1 MGKKSFKDINPAAAF
16 ISSAHPPTDTE
27 YTHNTDYT
35 QYTHDVH
42 DMPIARSEN
51 PAPYGATRNET
62 KSKRLN
68 LLIRPTLLQDF
79 SKVAHMKRA
88 SVNSLLNMLIA
99 TTLHKR
105 RKLFSSITRPIKEC
119 DNMAVEKIYTLTE
132 VIEMLKITRRSFYR
146 YIEAGSLN
154 AVKIARRWYVKE
166 SALQEFL
173 DRGTGTQDA
182 ERK

>member
-99 TTLHKR
+99 DYVA
-105 RKLFSSITRPIKEC
+105 KE
-119 DNMAVEKIYTLTE
+119 TE
-132 VIEMLKITRRSFYR
+132 AIQQYNQTYKGVR
-146 YIEAGSLN
+146 
-154 AVKIARRWYVKE
+154 
-166 SALQEFL
+166 
-173 DRGTGTQDA
+173 
-182 ERK
+182 